1 MSIITR
7 NTAAAIAY
15 AHAEIEAS
23 RGLLEIIAKGKADR
37 VEPDFRDVFG
47 KRRGSLQLGV
57 PSGDT
62 GHRLLD
68 VSADLGGYVIEAHI
82 GKMQAKLTE
91 LCQIARMELD
101 GEKTA

>member
-23 RGLLEIIAKGKADR
+23 RGLLETIAKGKTNR
-37 VEPDFRDVFG
+37 EEPDFRDAFG
-47 KRRGSLQLGV
+47 RRHRTLQLGV
-57 PSGDT
+57 PHGD
-62 GHRLLD
+62 GHKLLD
-68 VSADLGGYVIEAHI
+68 VSADLGGYIIEAHI